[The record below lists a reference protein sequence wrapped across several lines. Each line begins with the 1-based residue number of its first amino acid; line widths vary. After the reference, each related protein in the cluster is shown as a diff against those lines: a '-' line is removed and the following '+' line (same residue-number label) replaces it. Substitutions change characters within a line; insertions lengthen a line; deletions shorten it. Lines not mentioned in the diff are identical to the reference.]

1 MANQTLADLRY
12 VELKS
17 DTALLDTRIYCLD
30 IINVHHGDWIRDTL
44 KPHLDLV
51 EEFFGAVQFSTELRE
66 SSIRFET
73 GSKIKY
79 NPKPEIYAFLT
90 EPQTEFLLTLS
101 RNTKITVRK
110 KAELIAD
117 FQVAKEFV
125 RQQLQRQ
132 FESPATPQYPAS
144 NVNFCHTIHKVRAM
158 SGIKSL
164 SQVRKAIE
172 RDFIDGVDYAV
183 VNQILCLNT
192 ETYLRLSTKF
202 RSAEGVNLAMLPDK
216 LDFATCRY
224 FKAKTD
230 AKKNSRV
237 AKCSE
242 GIQLKLDLNC

>member
-12 VELKS
+12 VELES
-17 DTALLDTRIYCLD
+17 NTALTDSRVYCREVIEVD
-30 IINVHHGDWIRDTL
+30 HSDWMRNVLYRHQTQIETW
-44 KPHLDLV
+44 
-51 EEFFGAVQFSTELRE
+51 FGIF
-66 SSIRFET
+66 RFEN
-73 GSKIKY
+73 GEIDGRGR
-79 NPKPEIYAFLT
+79 PEIYALLN
-90 EPQTEFLLTLS
+90 EPQCNALLTFS
-101 RNTKITVRK
+101 RNIGKVAEK
-110 KAELIAD
+110 KLQLIAD

-144 NVNFCHTIHKVRAM
+144 DVNFCHTIHKVQAM
-158 SGIKSL
+158 SGIKSI
-164 SQVRKAIE
+164 SQVRKAIK
-172 RDFIDGVDYAV
+172 RDFIDGADYAV

-192 ETYLRLSTKF
+192 ETYLKLSTKF

-216 LDFATCRY
+216 LNFATSRY

-242 GIQLKLDLNC
+242 GIQLELDLNC